1 MVTYVVDTY
10 RDMQR
15 EILKA
20 ERDISSR
27 KNAGRRRRRKKSS
40 DENDDD
46 DGADESPLEGVT
58 DIDAVVA
65 L

>member
-46 DGADESPLEGVT
+46 DGADESPLEGV
-58 DIDAVVA
+58 IDAVVA

>member
-46 DGADESPLEGVT
+46 DGVDDSPLEGVAE
-58 DIDAVVA
+58 IDAVA
-65 L
+65 TL

>member
-46 DGADESPLEGVT
+46 DESPLEGVT

>member
-46 DGADESPLEGVT
+46 GADESPLEGVT